1 MASSVFFNAGSRD
14 RSLNGPVNVKF
25 QNMMAPSLLAAR
37 IVRKIGRRKHVLPA
51 QLARRFWVLGFQRI
65 REIDIATASL
75 QVLFVPTLYAV
86 KVQFERFRDRLR
98 QHRDS

>member
-14 RSLNGPVNVKF
+14 SSLTGPLHVQFK
-25 QNMMAPSLLAAR
+25 NMMSPSLLAAR

-51 QLARRFWVLGFQRI
+51 HLARRVWVLAFQRI

-86 KVQFERFRDRLR
+86 KVQFERFADRLR
-98 QHRDS
+98 